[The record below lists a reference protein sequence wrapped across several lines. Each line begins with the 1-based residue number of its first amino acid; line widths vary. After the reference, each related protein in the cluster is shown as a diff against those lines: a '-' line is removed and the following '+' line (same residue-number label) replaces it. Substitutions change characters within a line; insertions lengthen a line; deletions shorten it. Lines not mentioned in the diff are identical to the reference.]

1 MKLTLTLTTLL
12 AGFSAAA
19 VMPSHE
25 IFRLKV
31 PSSGPAPL
39 AGKTVTLSPGGGGLG
54 FYKGGT
60 MFQGYIKGKNPRH
73 GVIVDLAKKTSIA
86 FLRPTHGTPAYYV
99 LLGDPN
105 KDSVPQLTLWKDFQ
119 ISSSKAKHGKGEN
132 YWLDYNPVSNSAG
145 ATSRDWVACGDPKHG
160 YTLYFGT
167 TIPGCTKPFQLQV
180 EFAKAK

>member
-73 GVIVDLAKKTSIA
+73 GVIVDLAKKNQYRVPPPHA
-86 FLRPTHGTPAYYV
+86 RHAGV
-99 LLGDPN
+99 LC
-105 KDSVPQLTLWKDFQ
+105 S
-119 ISSSKAKHGKGEN
+119 
-132 YWLDYNPVSNSAG
+132 
-145 ATSRDWVACGDPKHG
+145 
-160 YTLYFGT
+160 
-167 TIPGCTKPFQLQV
+167 PGRS
-180 EFAKAK
+180 